1 MADELETTIE
11 NLTKQ
16 LNDLTNQLSNLKG
29 KDWAAIGLLNIK
41 KRNLEDLIKLEEEKI
56 EVETST
62 LEAKK
67 EILEDLN
74 KGSQSLGVLANK
86 LKGSV
91 GDSVKGFQGFFGSMG
106 KIFDQ
111 SPFALLGGT
120 FGLMRKG
127 RTGQRK
133 IMELFMDD
141 QRKNFLTEQ
150 RKEQIGA
157 GRSSVEES
165 RAGMGFFEN
174 FGHSLGNILTLGQ
187 ADRLRRKE
195 KDSGEEEIKVDN
207 KILTSSEKIHGAL
220 TAGRATAEEEQ
231 TEEIRRENALLKAI
245 ENLKPSGKETEEDKK
260 KSGIFKRLFGW
271 IGKAFG
277 FVGGTIASVTA
288 IPFFTA
294 FGGFLTLV
302 ATIPLAGIAKFGL
315 VIGAVTGGIIG
326 LAYALKLAVP
336 FVKPFFTGMV
346 KFVKAIGDAVA
357 MVVQPLA
364 NALVTMSEISF
375 LGLLKLA
382 GFFLLFGKTLLGFGI
397 SSMIAIPSLL
407 ALAKATDSITKL
419 MDKLVGTKVTIF
431 QQGFMTLGKSVKDF
445 AKMVS
450 DKSVTKAIDTL
461 NELNDNPLLNKLLTL
476 GTAGAQFGTTSSQ
489 TVGQLLA
496 MYKDKAISEATLRE
510 GLNLL
515 QTNIITNSPSTSI
528 TNAFTGAMSA
538 GNQALDN
545 NRGANNGHQ

>member
-1 MADELETTIE
+1 MADELGTTLE
-11 NLTKQ
+11 NLNEELTK
-16 LNDLTNQLSNLKG
+16 LTNQISKLDEKEYSTQVL
-29 KDWAAIGLLNIK
+29 
-41 KRNLEDLIKLEEEKI
+41 KRNKANLEKRIKLKEEEM

-62 LEAKK
+62 LEVKK

-91 GDSVKGFQGFFGSMG
+91 GNSVKGFQGFFGSMG

-127 RTGQRK
+127 RTGQRR

-150 RKEQIGA
+150 RKEQIGSGRA
-157 GRSSVEES
+157 GLEES

-174 FGHSLGNILTLGQ
+174 LGHTFGNILTLGQ

-195 KDSGEEEIKVDN
+195 KDSDEEVEVDN
-207 KILTSSEKIHGAL
+207 KILTSSEKIHKSL
-220 TAGRATAEEEQ
+220 TGNRQFREEEE
-231 TEEIRRENALLKAI
+231 TEQKRWQNDLLEAI
-245 ENLKPSGKETEEDKK
+245 QNLTPDGKETVEDKK

-277 FVGGTIASVTA
+277 FVGGAIASVTA

-302 ATIPLAGIAKFGL
+302 AALPLVGIAKFGL
-315 VIGAVTGGIIG
+315 IIGGVTASIIG
-326 LAYALKLAVP
+326 LAYALKVAVP

-357 MVVQPLA
+357 TVIQPLA

-375 LGLLKLA
+375 MNLFKLA
-382 GFFLLFGKTLLGFGI
+382 GFFLLFGKTLLGFGL

-407 ALAKATDSITKL
+407 ALAKATESITKL
-419 MDKLVGTKVTIF
+419 MDRLVGTKVTIF

-461 NELNDNPLLNKLLTL
+461 NELNENPLLNKLLRL
-476 GTAGAQFGTTSSQ
+476 SSERVQFGTTTSQ

-496 MYKDKAISEATLRE
+496 LYKDKAINETSLRE

-515 QTNIITNSPSTSI
+515 QTNVNTNNSSSVVN
-528 TNAFTGAMSA
+528 NAIVPTMEI
-538 GNQALDN
+538 GNQNFD
-545 NRGANNGHQ
+545 RGPGE